1 MALPKSK
8 PAIQD
13 ESTAQEAAKST
24 DLAAAN
30 MQDASL
36 SEPRYPPTLSPARR
50 LQSLLEA
57 EMRGTRAPSVN
68 GHSAR
73 FVTRVQ
79 RWCVKLVQPW
89 LDLDLRPFYCSELT
103 RFKSKSA

>member
-30 MQDASL
+30 MHDASL

-57 EMRGTRAPSVN
+57 EMRGTRAPSVKR
-68 GHSAR
+68 SMAT
-73 FVTRVQ
+73 V
-79 RWCVKLVQPW
+79 LV
-89 LDLDLRPFYCSELT
+89 LSLACSVGAL
-103 RFKSKSA
+103 SLYSLGWI

>member
-50 LQSLLEA
+50 LQTL
-57 EMRGTRAPSVN
+57 RQTVH

>member
-30 MQDASL
+30 MQDASV

-57 EMRGTRAPSVN
+57 EMRGTRAPSAKRSMATV
-68 GHSAR
+68 
-73 FVTRVQ
+73 
-79 RWCVKLVQPW
+79 LV
-89 LDLDLRPFYCSELT
+89 LSLACSVGAL
-103 RFKSKSA
+103 SLYSLGWI

>member
-24 DLAAAN
+24 DLAEAN

-57 EMRGTRAPSVN
+57 EMRATRAPSAKRSMATV
-68 GHSAR
+68 
-73 FVTRVQ
+73 
-79 RWCVKLVQPW
+79 LV
-89 LDLDLRPFYCSELT
+89 LSLACSIGAL
-103 RFKSKSA
+103 SLYSLGWI